1 LIDKEGNEM
10 NFDEIFDGIAVCSR
24 FEYFIIEKLMIDV
37 YVFSMMFMFLV
48 WMFMFVVL
56 MIMFVVQ

>member
-1 LIDKEGNEM
+1 M